1 MGTVPVEEFVEGH
14 IEASGAN
21 AEQAD
26 ALRSLNDPLSG
37 SRTGRQN
44 QWYERLGE
52 CLELGISTRVIAQVV
67 GKSTAWIE
75 RDVLR
80 ARVKGYCKQ
89 QPNQEAPPS
98 VLEDAP
104 TGNVNG
110 ETVETIEPAQAG
122 EPADVEPA
130 PAHSVRPAQSSP
142 MADAVEE
149 PPPAESATATDVPPP
164 PDTAIAEVSE
174 EDPASDPSGAPE
186 SDQQGAG
193 RSMSDE
199 HKEAIALGRTES
211 RAVGRY
217 LDALEAH
224 KPMRGRK
231 MSTEALVERK
241 AAAEAALARGNLK
254 VLKRLELL
262 QEVSDLDEALAQ
274 RSDVHDTAALE
285 AGFVAHAASYSRRKG
300 IQYKT
305 WREIGV
311 AAEVLERAGVVRR
324 A

>member
-14 IEASGAN
+14 IEASGAS

-26 ALRSLNDPLSG
+26 ALRSLNNPLSG
-37 SRTGRQN
+37 SRAGRQN

-52 CLELGISTRVIAQVV
+52 CVELGISTRVIAQVA

-89 QPNQEAPPS
+89 QPS

-110 ETVETIEPAQAG
+110 ETAETIEPAQAG

-142 MADAVEE
+142 MPDAAEE
-149 PPPAESATATDVPPP
+149 PLPAESATATDVPPP
-164 PDTAIAEVSE
+164 PPDTAIAEVSE
-174 EDPASDPSGAPE
+174 ENPASDPSGAPE

-211 RAVGRY
+211 RAVSRY

-224 KPMRGRK
+224 RPKRGRR
-231 MSTEALVERK
+231 MSTEALVERR
-241 AAAEAALARGNLK
+241 AAAEAALARGNLM

-274 RSDVHDTAALE
+274 RSDVHDMAALE
-285 AGFVAHAASYSRRKG
+285 AGFVAHAASYARRKG

-311 AAEVLERAGVVRR
+311 TAEVLERAGMARR